1 MFYTALIFGIL
12 GSFHCMGMCGP
23 IAFLLPVD
31 RENNLKKGMQIFLY
45 HLGRI
50 SSYAIIGAI
59 FGLLGKSISLFGLQQ
74 KLSIIIGIIMLSLIF
89 IPAGKKGL
97 DRLLNPAFKGVSKI
111 KSQIGAELKKKR
123 PDTFFTIGFLN
134 GLLPCGLVYMAV
146 LGATAVQGVWQGAL
160 YMAIFGLGTVPLM
173 TGVVWAGNFITVKMR
188 NGMKKAIPVVIALM
202 GILFIIRGM
211 GLGIPYMS
219 PKQSSKVEA
228 SMECHPISLSAEK
241 VHRENP

>member
-1 MFYTALIFGIL
+1 MYFTALIFGLL

-31 RENNLKKGMQIFLY
+31 RNNNFKKGLQIFLY
-45 HLGRI
+45 HAGRI
-50 SSYAIIGAI
+50 FSYTLIGAI

-74 KLSIIIGIIMLSLIF
+74 KLSIIIGLVMLSLIF

-97 DRLLNPAFKGVSKI
+97 DRLMNPAFKGISKI

-123 PDTFFTIGFLN
+123 PDTFFSIGFLN

-146 LGATAVQGVWQGAL
+146 LGATAVQGMLEGAA
-160 YMAIFGLGTVPLM
+160 YMAIFGLGTIPLM
-173 TGVVWAGNFITVKMR
+173 TAVVWAGNFVSVKMR
-188 NGMKKAIPVVIALM
+188 NNMKKAIPVMIAIM
-202 GILFIIRGM
+202 GVLFIIRGM

-219 PKQSSKVEA
+219 PKQATKMKTSI
-228 SMECHPISLSAEK
+228 ECHPVSFAS
-241 VHRENP
+241 ENNK

>member
-1 MFYTALIFGIL
+1 MFYTALIFGLL

-31 RENNLKKGMQIFLY
+31 RSNIFKKSFQIFMY
-45 HLGRI
+45 HSGRLF
-50 SSYAIIGAI
+50 SYAIIGAI

-97 DRLLNPAFKGVSKI
+97 DRLLNPAFSGISNI
-111 KSQIGAELKKKR
+111 KNQIGAELKKKR
-123 PDTFFTIGFLN
+123 PDTFFSIGFLN

-146 LGATAVQGVWQGAL
+146 LGATAVQGVLEGAM
-160 YMAIFGLGTVPLM
+160 YMAIFGLGTIPLM
-173 TGVVWAGNFITVKMR
+173 TAVVWAGNFISVKMR
-188 NGMKKAIPVVIALM
+188 NGMKKIIPVMIAVM
-202 GILFIIRGM
+202 GLLFIIRGM

-219 PKQSSKVEA
+219 PKQVSKVEA
-228 SMECHPISLSAEK
+228 SIECHPVNFSSEK
-241 VHRENP
+241 